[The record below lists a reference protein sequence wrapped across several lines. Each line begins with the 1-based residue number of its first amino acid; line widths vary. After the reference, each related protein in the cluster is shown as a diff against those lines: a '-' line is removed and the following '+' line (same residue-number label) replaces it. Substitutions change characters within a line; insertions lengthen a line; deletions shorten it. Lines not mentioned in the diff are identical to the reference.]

1 MASCQDM
8 QNEEVEWL
16 PGLLYADQK
25 CNAQVQCTCINEW
38 DNMSTNEK
46 RKRWRKV
53 EISLEVAFSNVRLG
67 LYLGR

>member
-16 PGLLYADQK
+16 SGLLCADQK
-25 CNAQVQCTCINEW
+25 CTCVNEW

-46 RKRWRKV
+46 QKRWRKV
-53 EISLEVAFSNVRLG
+53 EISLEVAFSNARLG

>member
-1 MASCQDM
+1 M